1 VRRARRACECT
12 KQGNRQTML
21 CVALCSA
28 VLKHE
33 TRTCRGVRPAAA
45 RPTNGRAG
53 RPARGATQDRRTEGL
68 LASFAGGTRGAG
80 DLRHRLAGTAGGAGS
95 PEGHGDTPT
104 PPHWAV
110 RAWAQLA
117 VLNGWLVVR
126 PRVLIE
132 STPESI
138 KRALMCGRGECRGT
152 TLQRSS

>member
-1 VRRARRACECT
+1 
-12 KQGNRQTML
+12 M
-21 CVALCSA
+21 
-28 VLKHE
+28 KH
-33 TRTCRGVRPAAA
+33 G
-45 RPTNGRAG
+45 
-53 RPARGATQDRRTEGL
+53 RTEGFALPQRDLRTAVPVGRHERHSGPRTEVL
-68 LASFAGGTRGAG
+68 LASFAGGTRSAG

-104 PPHWAV
+104 PPHWVV

-117 VLNGWLVVR
+117 VLNGWLVVW

-152 TLQRSS
+152 TSQR